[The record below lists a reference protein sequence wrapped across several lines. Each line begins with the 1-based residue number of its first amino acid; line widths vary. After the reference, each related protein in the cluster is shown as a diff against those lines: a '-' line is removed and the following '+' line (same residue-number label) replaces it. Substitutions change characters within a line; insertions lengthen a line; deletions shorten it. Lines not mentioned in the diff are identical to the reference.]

1 MSRHV
6 KGKLFLTALDCLTH
20 VNLQARQRGIM
31 HQLQEQLESM
41 RRRTACIDTPIQLRN
56 ADSAAADSACSP
68 LQSGSILSPASHT
81 AVQGS
86 PPQSAFEVRNMP
98 ARPITDVEN
107 GPEMHSMQQPVMHS
121 PGVAVHGPMSFAQKA
136 GMNVWSRHGLRYR

>member
-1 MSRHV
+1 M
-6 KGKLFLTALDCLTH
+6 
-20 VNLQARQRGIM
+20 NLQARQRGIM

-56 ADSAAADSACSP
+56 ADSECSP
-68 LQSGSILSPASHT
+68 SQSGSNLSPASHT

-98 ARPITDVEN
+98 ARPTTEVKN
-107 GPEMHSMQQPVMHS
+107 GPETHNMQKPAIHS